1 MDVFCLNISYMWT
14 SDVGKYFC
22 QCLWSFSSKLDW
34 GLFRLYFSSLA
45 MLKLLT
51 ILVEAQLLITLRF
64 CVQFAMPTLY
74 VRCKFLC
81 CPNFNTTALSV
92 YCTSV
97 LVKQIFLVLHN
108 VQRKHLWFWVPPAG
122 KILHGVGK
130 LRETRSCF
138 LHSAGRQPTKEKK
151 IVQPPWPIAAS
162 ILCTVCSIFLFW
174 LLLLFVEHGWS
185 STLQKMFISTFGGV
199 SFVKWSGWFTLQSE
213 FALKRSDLADLR
225 ATV

>member
-108 VQRKHLWFWVPPAG
+108 VQWSLWSDQADLFCRV
-122 KILHGVGK
+122 ILTFSGV
-130 LRETRSCF
+130 
-138 LHSAGRQPTKEKK
+138 
-151 IVQPPWPIAAS
+151 IN
-162 ILCTVCSIFLFW
+162 
-174 LLLLFVEHGWS
+174 
-185 STLQKMFISTFGGV
+185 
-199 SFVKWSGWFTLQSE
+199 
-213 FALKRSDLADLR
+213 DLR
-225 ATV
+225 ARVNFHF